1 MLHLQCGFDIDRS
14 LLLFMN
20 NSVKIVIFSAPS
32 GAGKSTIIRH
42 LIGMGLPLEFSISAT
57 SRPPRGDERDGVEY
71 YFLSAEEF
79 RSRIKAG
86 EFVEYEM
93 VYQDRYYGTLKSELN
108 RIADMEKAT
117 VMDVD
122 VKGALNIKKQYGD
135 NALSIFVMPPSVEE
149 LRRRLETRGTDSA
162 EVIEERVRKA
172 EYEMS
177 FATKFDKIIINA
189 DLRDAEERAAQV
201 VREFLG

>member
-1 MLHLQCGFDIDRS
+1 MLHLQYGFIIVGS
-14 LLLFMN
+14 LLFFMKK
-20 NSVKIVIFSAPS
+20 SIKIVIFSAPS

-57 SRPPRGDERDGVEY
+57 SRPPRGNEQDGVEY
-71 YFLSAEEF
+71 YFLTAEEF
-79 RSRIKAG
+79 RKRIEAG
-86 EFVEYEM
+86 DFVEYEM
-93 VYQDRYYGTLKSELN
+93 VYKDRYYGTLKSELV

-135 NALSIFVMPPSVEE
+135 NALLIFVMPPSVEE
-149 LRRRLETRGTDSA
+149 LRRRLAMRGTDSA

-177 FATKFDKIIINA
+177 FATKFDTIIINA
-189 DLRDAEERAAQV
+189 DLHDAEERAAQI

>member
-1 MLHLQCGFDIDRS
+1 MLHLQYGFDIDRS
-14 LLLFMN
+14 LLFFMK

-42 LIGMGLPLEFSISAT
+42 LIDMGLPLEFSISAT
-57 SRPPRGDERDGVEY
+57 SRPPRGKERDGVEY
-71 YFLSAEEF
+71 YFLTAEEF
-79 RSRIKAG
+79 RRRIEAG

-93 VYQDRYYGTLKSELN
+93 VYKDRYYGTLKSELN

-117 VMDVD
+117 IMDVD

-162 EVIEERVRKA
+162 DVIEERVRKA

-189 DLRDAEERAAQV
+189 DLHDAEERAAQV